1 MYFHKNCI
9 RSRNSDMKNVK
20 MRGPM
25 YDFKINIC
33 NRFKTLLLMVYEKVN
48 DYKNNEIVG
57 GYD

>member
-1 MYFHKNCI
+1 
-9 RSRNSDMKNVK
+9 
-20 MRGPM
+20 M